1 MGISA
6 NLSRNIILALLGVS
20 LIGGSVYGYHRWSQR
35 ITPEKIAAGKA
46 LFEHDWT
53 VDDPLTLTSGDGLG
67 PVFNETSCVA
77 CHFQGGVG
85 GAGPNRANVTSFTV
99 LPESGRS
106 EMFEGVVHA
115 NAIPGVEKETV
126 PVLDDSGIDRAA
138 TPGPPPLTM
147 EGCAPVAS
155 IAVDDF
161 DPVVTQPINTPALF
175 GLAEIERIPNY
186 AILFH
191 TASRTIENIN
201 ENFHGD
207 FSGNAAGQTT
217 SRGGTTG
224 RFGWRGQH
232 GTIEEFVA
240 QACAVECGLSN
251 RLRKQDVPG
260 KFKEDQDAA
269 LDITDQ
275 QLHEL
280 VCFVRSLPR
289 PVQMLPEDPELKT
302 LVDQGEV
309 LFGQIGCAQ
318 CHVPEL
324 GGVEGIYSDFNL
336 YNLTKPEF
344 SSEGGGGQY
353 GEFLHSPSSNSNT
366 LDAVKAIEK
375 WKTPPLWGVADSAP
389 YMHDGSAPN
398 LEIAIDQHHRD
409 ASSSRQMFS
418 ELSKDKRRA
427 VIAFLKS
434 LRSPYA
440 TVSTDELIQGKRK

>member
-1 MGISA
+1 MGITA
-6 NLSRNIILALLGVS
+6 FLSRNVILTILSVS
-20 LIGGSVYGYHRWSQR
+20 LIAGSGYGYHRWTQR
-35 ITPEKIAAGKA
+35 ITPEKIAAGKE
-46 LFEHDWT
+46 LFEHDWS

-67 PVFNETSCVA
+67 PVFNATSCVA

-85 GAGPNRANVTSFTV
+85 GAGPNRVNVTSFTV
-99 LPESGRS
+99 LPEAGRS

-115 NAIPGVEKETV
+115 DAIPGVEKETT
-126 PVLDDSGIDRAA
+126 PVLDDASIERTT

-147 EGCAPVAS
+147 EGCAPVS
-155 IAVDDF
+155 TRPVEDL

-175 GLAEIERIPNY
+175 GLAEIEQIPNY

-207 FSGNAAGQTT
+207 FSGNAAGETT

-251 RLRKQDVPG
+251 RIRKQDVPG
-260 KFKEDQDAA
+260 KFVEDPEAA
-269 LDITDQ
+269 LDISDQ

-289 PVQMLPEDPELKT
+289 PVQMLPEDPDLKS
-302 LVDQGEV
+302 LVNEGET
-309 LFGQIGCAQ
+309 LFGQIGCTQ
-318 CHVPEL
+318 CHVPDL
-324 GGVEGIYSDFNL
+324 GGVDGIYSDFNL
-336 YNLTKPEF
+336 YNLTKPEL

-353 GEFLHSPSSNSNT
+353 GEFLRSPSSNTST
-366 LDAVKAIEK
+366 LDAIKAIEK

-389 YMHDGSAPN
+389 YMHDGSAGS
-398 LEIAIDQHHRD
+398 LHVAIEHHHRD
-409 ASSSRQMFS
+409 AAASRQTYL
-418 ELSKDKRRA
+418 ELHQDQQRA
-427 VIAFLKS
+427 IIAFLKS

-440 TVSTDELIQGKRK
+440 TVSTDDLIRGKRN